1 MRVALLPSLPLLL
14 PAPGR
19 LATATERHCLQD
31 TLNSK
36 RPMPDLSPISELFH
50 QLPEGTGKV
59 ALLFALAMGIGV
71 LFAIKAPGS
80 IKPEAWMNWDD

>member
-1 MRVALLPSLPLLL
+1 
-14 PAPGR
+14 
-19 LATATERHCLQD
+19 
-31 TLNSK
+31 
-36 RPMPDLSPISELFH
+36 MPDLSPISELFH